1 MIDAPRL
8 LADCRQLVLALEDDL
23 RHRLS
28 DHPDLDATWRS
39 TYSEAVA
46 ANRTGAA
53 YEVWRDEQLTQ
64 VAVAWVLAVTFVR
77 FCEDNELIPDPIVA
91 GPDERLRH
99 AEDRQTLYFRGH
111 PDHSDREYLTY
122 VLDTVAALP
131 AMAELLDRSHNP
143 LWTLAPTADGA
154 TAILDTF
161 RRSDPDTGQLIH
173 DFTDPAL
180 GTRFLG
186 DLYQDLSEA
195 ARKRYALLQTPDFI
209 EEWLLSRTLDPA
221 IDTFGL
227 EHTTLIDPTCGSGH
241 FLLGAF
247 DRLLAAWQRQEP
259 GTSVRELVRRTVAAI
274 AGVDINP
281 FAVAIARFRLLV
293 AALNATHITRL
304 ADAPAF
310 HFELAAGD
318 SLLHGR
324 IPGQLALD
332 PAALA
337 RTELA
342 YVYRS
347 EDGEALR
354 RILLKRHY
362 SVVVGNPPY
371 VTVKDGVLS
380 GEYRSR
386 FPVSCR
392 GKYAA
397 SVPFTERF
405 LDLAASRSE
414 NSPAGYVGMITANSF
429 MKREMG
435 KGLVE
440 KVLPKWDLTHVVDTS
455 GAYIPGHGTP
465 TVILLLRCQIPE
477 LSSIRTVMG
486 IRGEPSRP
494 DDPTKGLVWS
504 AIVNQVDEAGSE
516 SDFVSVTDTSRTQF
530 ASHPWSIGGG
540 GAAELR
546 TLVEQ
551 RAISRLVGS
560 LSVVGFG
567 AIAGEDDVY
576 IMSGRQALRLGGMLS
591 PSRALGEG
599 ETVRDWRVNPTPSI
613 LFPYSGEQLI
623 PELPAGLTRHFWRYR
638 STLVARSA
646 FGKSI
651 AQHGLEWFE
660 YIMFFK
666 ERYRTPLSIT
676 FAFVATHNHF
686 VLDRGGKV
694 FNRSAPVIKLP
705 AGASEDDH
713 LALLGL
719 LNSAP
724 ACFWMQQVFHN
735 KGAGGGARVA
745 AGYATMGDEGF
756 LNHYEFDGT
765 KLKQFPLPAGR
776 PLGRARRLDTLAQE
790 LATVTPDAVA
800 EAGVPTRD
808 ALAAAR
814 AQSERIKAK
823 MIAVQEELD
832 WEVLGLYGLA
842 DATVVAPPEC
852 VPPLALG
859 ERAFEIVLARQVE
872 AGETVTAWFGRHRS
886 TPITEIPAEWPEE
899 YRRIVQARIDLIGSD
914 RDVALIER
922 PECKRRWATEPWE
935 DREQDALRSWL
946 LDRMEAPDLWVAES
960 ARLRSAGSLAD
971 ALRSDASFL
980 SVAALYGGRP
990 DVDLTALV
998 TELAKAESVPY
1009 LAAWR
1014 YTDSG
1019 LRIRAVWERT
1029 WDLQRAEDRGEAVGV
1044 IPAPPRYTQKDFR
1057 SVASWKLRGKLDVP
1071 KERWVVYPDAGRDTD
1086 PTPLLGWAGW
1096 DQRTQALALAG
1107 TITERRDEGWD
1118 GERLTPLL
1126 AGVLE
1131 LLPWV
1136 RQWHPEP
1143 DPAVGQP
1150 IGVYLESWLSQSLL
1164 DLGLTRASLSAWRAP
1179 QATRGRRRAATSN
1192 TNA

>member
-1 MIDAPRL
+1 MIHAPSL
-8 LADCRQLVLALEDDL
+8 LSDCRRLVLALEDDL
-23 RHRLS
+23 RHRLI

-39 TYSEAVA
+39 TYSEAVV

-64 VAVAWVLAVTFVR
+64 VAVAWVLAVAFVR

-161 RRSDPDTGQLIH
+161 RHSDPDTGRLDH

-186 DLYQDLSEA
+186 DLYQNLSEA

-516 SDFVSVTDTSRTQF
+516 SAFVSVADTSRTQF

-540 GAAELR
+540 GASELKKK
-546 TLVEQ
+546 LDDM
-551 RAISRLVGS
+551 RATPFAKLIHS
-560 LSVVGFG
+560 VGFASFPG
-567 AIAGEDDVY
+567 TDDAFIVPWSLVRRQNLTTHSHAFVRGEVC
-576 IMSGRQALRLGGMLS
+576 
-591 PSRALGEG
+591 
-599 ETVRDWRVNPTPSI
+599 RDWSAVANEAALVPLQSFSTGAPLGFDETQSW
-613 LFPYSGEQLI
+613 
-623 PELPAGLTRHFWRYR
+623 ARHLWPFR
-638 STLVARSA
+638 STLESTMS
-646 FGKSI
+646 FGG
-651 AQHGLEWFE
+651 QTQRDLGVPWWTW
-660 YIMFFK
+660 YRWVP

-694 FNRSAPVIKLP
+694 FKQSAPVIKLP

-724 ACFWMQQVFHN
+724 ACFWMKQVFHD
-735 KGAGGGARVA
+735 KGNGGIGGGIA
-745 AGYATMGDEGF
+745 ADDWERF
-756 LNHYEFDGT
+756 YEFDGT

-842 DATVVAPPEC
+842 DATVVAPPAC

-872 AGETVTAWFGRHRS
+872 AGETETAWFGRHRS
-886 TPITEIPAEWPEE
+886 TPVTEIPAEWPEE

-1143 DPAVGQP
+1143 TRR
-1150 IGVYLESWLSQSLL
+1150 L
-1164 DLGLTRASLSAWRAP
+1164 DSPSVS
-1179 QATRGRRRAATSN
+1179 TSN
-1192 TNA
+1192 RGFPSHSLTSA